1 MGKSNGT
8 YSTSKK
14 SQTTSSNGSSS
25 KSTSSKSESTE
36 TNDTLEK
43 LFEKNL
49 KDVYSAEKQLIKA
62 LPEMIKAADNEDLQD
77 AFTKHLEQTKRHA
90 ERLEKVFDRLEID
103 KSEEVTCEAMKGLIK
118 ENEEIIEEFD
128 KSPVRD
134 SALIIGA
141 QKVEHYE
148 IAAYGSLRELADVL
162 GYSKIADLFERTL
175 QEEEDTDE
183 QLSYI
188 AQDVN
193 DEACEL
199 SESKE
204 RQRETTSVY

>member
-14 SQTTSSNGSSS
+14 SQSTSGSST
-25 KSTSSKSESTE
+25 KSTSTKADANE
-36 TNDTLEK
+36 TNDTLDK

-49 KDVYSAEKQLIKA
+49 KDIYSAEKQLIKA
-62 LPEMIKAADNEDLQD
+62 LPEMVKAADNEDLQD
-77 AFTKHLEQTKRHA
+77 AFSKHLEQTKRHA

-103 KSEEVTCEAMKGLIK
+103 KEEEVTCEAMKGLIK
-118 ENEEIIEEFD
+118 ENDEIISEFD

-162 GYSKIADLFERTL
+162 GYSKIADLFDRTL

-193 DEACEL
+193 DEAYEI
-199 SESKE
+199 SYSKE
-204 RQRETTSVY
+204 RETETSSVY